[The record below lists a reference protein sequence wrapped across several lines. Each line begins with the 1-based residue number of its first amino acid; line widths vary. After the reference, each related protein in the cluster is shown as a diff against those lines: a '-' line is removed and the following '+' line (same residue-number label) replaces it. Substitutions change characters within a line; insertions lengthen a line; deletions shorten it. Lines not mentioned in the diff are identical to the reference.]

1 MQFTHAKYSH
11 LVQLTC
17 VKSFHLVLFTV
28 QLFVYIVQNKYLCK
42 QTRSY
47 MGINLER
54 ILKDQR
60 EELFNTDYSLFIT
73 RREET
78 EIDLDSHLAQIVIG
92 VRRCGKST
100 ICQKVL
106 VESKVNFAYV
116 NFDDEEL
123 ATLRVEE
130 LNDVI
135 QVLYRIYGSFTHLF
149 MDEIQNVPQWH
160 LFVNR
165 LLRQGIHIILTGSN
179 ANLLS
184 GELATHLTGRY
195 NEIHLYPFSFS
206 EYCAAKAIHTDAQ
219 TTKSTGLLLN
229 ALDTYLQQGGFPELL
244 STLRQDKYI
253 ASLLTAIITK
263 DICHRYKVRY
273 KKTLQQ
279 LANGILD
286 RFCQEVSYSD
296 LQDIYQL
303 SSIHTSKNYVSYLEN
318 AYLVRL
324 VPRYSFKSIER
335 QTMRKVYCID
345 NAFVTNHDDTLQ
357 TENLGWR
364 LENVIAIEL
373 FRRIKNETQQLY
385 YLRQHKSYEVDFAI
399 VERNKVKQL
408 IQVTYDFN
416 QPKVKLYNREI
427 GGLLKGSAA
436 TGCTDLTLI
445 MMSGEEGDIEINGL
459 TIHKVLAIRWLIG

>member
-1 MQFTHAKYSH
+1 MST
-11 LVQLTC
+11 
-17 VKSFHLVLFTV
+17 
-28 QLFVYIVQNKYLCK
+28 
-42 QTRSY
+42 
-47 MGINLER
+47 NLER
-54 ILKDQR
+54 ILKDQH
-60 EELFNTDYSLFIT
+60 EELLNTDYSQFIN
-73 RREET
+73 RQEET
-78 EIDLDSHLAQIVIG
+78 EIDLNSRLAQIVIG

-106 VESKVNFAYV
+106 MQSKVNFAYV
-116 NFDDEEL
+116 NFDDESL
-123 ATLRVEE
+123 ASLHSEE
-130 LNDVI
+130 LNDVL

-149 MDEIQNVPQWH
+149 MDEIQNVPKWH

-195 NEIHLYPFSFS
+195 NEIRLYPFSFS
-206 EYCAAKAIHTDAQ
+206 EYCLARGILTDAQ

-229 ALDTYLQQGGFPELL
+229 ALDNYLQQGGFPEVM
-244 STLRQDKYI
+244 SISRQDKYI
-253 ASLLTAIITK
+253 ASLLTAIISK

-286 RFCQEVSYSD
+286 RFCQEISYSD
-296 LQDIYQL
+296 LQKIYQL
-303 SSIHTSKNYVSYLEN
+303 NSIHTSKNYVSYLEN
-318 AYLVRL
+318 AYLIRL
-324 VPRYSFKSIER
+324 IPRYSFKSIER
-335 QTMRKVYCID
+335 QSMRKVYCID
-345 NAFVTNHDDTLQ
+345 NAFITNHDDALQ

-364 LENVIAIEL
+364 LENIIAIEL
-373 FRRIKNETQQLY
+373 YRRLKNEMQQLY
-385 YLRQHKSYEVDFAI
+385 YLRQNKNYEVDFAI

-416 QPKVKLYNREI
+416 HPKTKLYNREI
-427 GGLLKGSAA
+427 GGLLKGAAA

-445 MMSGEEGDIEINGL
+445 MMSGEEEDIEVNGL
-459 TIHKVLAIRWLIG
+459 TIHKVLAIRWLT

>member
-1 MQFTHAKYSH
+1 MST
-11 LVQLTC
+11 
-17 VKSFHLVLFTV
+17 
-28 QLFVYIVQNKYLCK
+28 
-42 QTRSY
+42 
-47 MGINLER
+47 NLER
-54 ILKDQR
+54 ILKDQH
-60 EELFNTDYSLFIT
+60 EELLNTDYSQFIN
-73 RREET
+73 RQEET
-78 EIDLDSHLAQIVIG
+78 EIDLNSRLAQIVIG

-106 VESKVNFAYV
+106 MQSKVNFAYV
-116 NFDDEEL
+116 NFDDESL
-123 ATLRVEE
+123 ASLHSEE
-130 LNDVI
+130 LNDVL

-149 MDEIQNVPQWH
+149 MDEIQNVPKWH

-195 NEIHLYPFSFS
+195 NEIRLYPFSFS
-206 EYCAAKAIHTDAQ
+206 EYCLARGILTDAQ

-229 ALDTYLQQGGFPELL
+229 ALDTYLQQGGFPEVM
-244 STLRQDKYI
+244 SISRQDKYI
-253 ASLLTAIITK
+253 ASLLTAIISK

-286 RFCQEVSYSD
+286 CFCQEISYSD
-296 LQDIYQL
+296 LQKIYQL
-303 SSIHTSKNYVSYLEN
+303 NSIHTSKNYVSYLEN
-318 AYLVRL
+318 AYLIRL
-324 VPRYSFKSIER
+324 IPRYSFKSIER
-335 QTMRKVYCID
+335 QSMRKVYCID
-345 NAFVTNHDDTLQ
+345 NAFITNHDDALQ

-364 LENVIAIEL
+364 LENIIAIEL
-373 FRRIKNETQQLY
+373 FRRLKNEMQQLY
-385 YLRQHKSYEVDFAI
+385 YLRQNKNYEVDFAI

-416 QPKVKLYNREI
+416 QPKTKLYNREI
-427 GGLLKGSAA
+427 GGLLKGAAA

-445 MMSGEEGDIEINGL
+445 MMSGEEEDIEVNGL
-459 TIHKVLAIRWLIG
+459 TIHKILAIRWLTSLR